1 MGRCHFVTLPCKY
14 RRSEDQWV
22 LAGFV
27 LLAVTGAKSRRGGVL
42 LDQEEVRHYLDE
54 LIVFFIR

>member
-1 MGRCHFVTLPCKY
+1 MSLRHPALQVPPMGGPV
-14 RRSEDQWV
+14 V

-27 LLAVTGAKSRRGGVL
+27 LLAVTRAKSRRGGIL